1 MNVTPTILII
11 DDDQGFRKTL
21 SDILRVKGYAP
32 IAVATGQAALDKLAV
47 EKPVVALIDLKLED
61 MSGLDLLKAFK
72 KQSDRIECILLTGHA
87 TQKSA
92 IEAVNLGAYGYMQK
106 PYDAHQLLMMIQRA
120 LEKQTAEQALKTYAA
135 ELERSNRELED
146 FAYLASHDLQE
157 PLRKIQ
163 AFSHRLKL
171 KYAGSLDER
180 GQDYLQRMEEAA
192 LRMQTLIQDLLTY
205 SRVTTK
211 AQPFRQVDLTLVL
224 QDVLSDLEMRI
235 EKGGRIEVGH
245 LPTIKA
251 DRTQMRQL
259 FQNLISNALKFHHD
273 NRACA
278 IKVYAQDSPNQP
290 GFCQLFVEDN
300 GIGFDEKYLD
310 RIFGMFQRLHG
321 RKEYEGTGVG
331 LAICRKI
338 VERHGGTIT
347 ARSKP
352 EQGATFIITLPGET
366 GS

>member
-1 MNVTPTILII
+1 MMNHHILIV
-11 DDDQGFRKTL
+11 DDDEGFRKTL
-21 SDILRVKGYAP
+21 LDILRVKGYTP
-32 IAVATGQAALDKLAV
+32 FAVASGQAALDIIRQEKPTVALLDLRLEDISGLTLLKEIKRESAAV
-47 EKPVVALIDLKLED
+47 E
-61 MSGLDLLKAFK
+61 
-72 KQSDRIECILLTGHA
+72 CIVLTGYA
-87 TQKSA
+87 SQISA

-106 PYDAHQLLMMIQRA
+106 PYDVHQLLIMIQRA
-120 LEKQTAEQALKTYAA
+120 VEKQAAEQALKAYAT
-135 ELERSNRELED
+135 ELERSNRELQD
-146 FAYLASHDLQE
+146 FAHLASHDLQE

-171 KYAGSLDER
+171 KYADALDER
-180 GQDYLQRMEEAA
+180 GQDYLQRVEDAA
-192 LRMQTLIQDLLTY
+192 ARMQTLIQDLLTY

-235 EKGGRIEVGH
+235 EETRGRIEVGN

-251 DRTQMRQL
+251 DQTQMRQL
-259 FQNLISNALKFHHD
+259 FQNLMSNALKFHHD
-273 NRACA
+273 KRACV

-290 GFCQLFVEDN
+290 GFCQIFIEDN

-310 RIFGMFQRLHG
+310 RIFGMFQRLHS

-338 VERHGGTIT
+338 VEWHGGMIT

-352 EQGATFIITLPGET
+352 GQGATFIVTLPVRQN
-366 GS
+366 